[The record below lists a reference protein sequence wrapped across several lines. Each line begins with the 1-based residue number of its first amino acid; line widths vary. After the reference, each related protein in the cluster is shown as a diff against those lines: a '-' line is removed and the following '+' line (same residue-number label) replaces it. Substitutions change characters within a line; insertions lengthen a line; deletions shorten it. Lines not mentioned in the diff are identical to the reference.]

1 MLRGD
6 SPPPAGALA
15 EPQPPRAM
23 AGGQPAALAP
33 PRLSP
38 AETSALVA
46 RGDALVS
53 LRDIAS
59 ARLYYDRAV
68 EIGDGRGALRMGK
81 TFDPAFFDRVG
92 IRGTKG
98 DKHEALSWYRR
109 ARDLDDA
116 EADHLLENLEPLQP

>member
-81 TFDPAFFDRVG
+81 TFDPAFLDRAG

-98 DKHEALSWYRR
+98 DKQEALSWYRR
-109 ARDLDDA
+109 AA
-116 EADHLLENLEPLQP
+116 ISAMPKPTAS